1 MSSKKYDIK
10 IRLWHWLSA
19 LVITGSLITVL
30 INSTLLDRSQSPF
43 VQKELQDAGV
53 QLTTKQARAATHGLE
68 DQIWGIHI
76 YFGYALAALFLFRLI
91 SEAFLPREKRFVFK
105 AIQAYRSYSNLRLTK
120 LRHNFAV
127 KVLYAICYI
136 TLLIM
141 VLTGLSLA
149 FQDNLG
155 ISRSFG
161 HSIKQVHGF
170 CMYIV
175 LGFIVLHVGGVIFA
189 ETKEDKGIVS
199 GMING
204 GKVEAKFEVED

>member
-1 MSSKKYDIK
+1 MSVKKYDVK
-10 IRLWHWLSA
+10 IRLWHWLSV
-19 LVITGSLITVL
+19 LIITGSLVTVL
-30 INSTLLDRSQSPF
+30 INSTLLDRSQSAF

-53 QLTTKQARAATHGLE
+53 QLSTKQARAATHGLE

-91 SEAFLPREKRFVFK
+91 SEAFLPREKRFFLK
-105 AIQAYRSYSNLRLTK
+105 TIQAYREFSNLNLKK

-127 KVLYAICYI
+127 KVLYVIFYT
-136 TLLIM
+136 TLLVI

-149 FQDNLG
+149 FQNDLG
-155 ISRSFG
+155 ISRNLG
-161 HSIKQVHGF
+161 HTIKDVHGF

-175 LGFIVLHVGGVIFA
+175 IGFIVLHIGGVIFA
-189 ETKEDKGIVS
+189 ETKDDKGIVS

-204 GKVEAKFEVED
+204 GAED